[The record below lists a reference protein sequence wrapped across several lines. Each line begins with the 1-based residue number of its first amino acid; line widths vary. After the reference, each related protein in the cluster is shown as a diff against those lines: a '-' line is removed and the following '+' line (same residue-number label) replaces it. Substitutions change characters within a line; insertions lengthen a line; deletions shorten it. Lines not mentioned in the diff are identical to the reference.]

1 VPKLYR
7 AVTARPVEPDQLTKL
22 LAGVVLRDDPVPVRA
37 LACEKLGENEL
48 SLVLAEGKY
57 HQARRMI
64 AAVGNHVEKLKRVA
78 FGTVTLPDDL
88 PEGQWRWITLEEE
101 AALISPPLAKNV
113 E

>member
-1 VPKLYR
+1 
-7 AVTARPVEPDQLTKL
+7 
-22 LAGVVLRDDPVPVRA
+22 
-37 LACEKLGENEL
+37 
-48 SLVLAEGKY
+48 
-57 HQARRMI
+57 MI
-64 AAVGNHVEKLKRVA
+64 AAVGNHVEQLKRVA